1 MIGHVWGE
9 NKNSQEKI
17 KRASVGFFQIKEYV
31 GYDVFI
37 LHS

>member
-9 NKNSQEKI
+9 NKIPI
-17 KRASVGFFQIKEYV
+17 KYKASVGFFQIKEYV